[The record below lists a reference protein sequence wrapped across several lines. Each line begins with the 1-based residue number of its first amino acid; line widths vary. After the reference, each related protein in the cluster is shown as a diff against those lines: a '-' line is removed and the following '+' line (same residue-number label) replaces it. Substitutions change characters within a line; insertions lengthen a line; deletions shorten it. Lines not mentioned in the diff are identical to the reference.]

1 MGEGIGDYTKNMV
14 DLRRHMWM
22 AGVEV
27 ELRRLIW
34 QIATVGKY
42 ISAKI
47 HESNRKLA
55 GFKNI
60 YGEDQLSL
68 DRSSDEI
75 LKINCSFPGLS
86 GNMRR
91 KNRTR

>member
-34 QIATVGKY
+34 QIAVVGKY

-47 HESNRKLA
+47 HEANRKLGRIQKYLRRRTA
-55 GFKNI
+55 
-60 YGEDQLSL
+60 
-68 DRSSDEI
+68 
-75 LKINCSFPGLS
+75 FPGS
-86 GNMRR
+86 QCG
-91 KNRTR
+91 